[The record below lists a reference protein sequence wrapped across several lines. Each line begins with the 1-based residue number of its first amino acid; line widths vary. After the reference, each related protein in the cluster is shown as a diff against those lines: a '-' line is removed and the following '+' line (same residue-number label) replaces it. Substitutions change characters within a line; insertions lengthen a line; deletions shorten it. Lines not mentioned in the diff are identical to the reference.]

1 MLADSSATGRL
12 PPEVAAAAESLLKR
26 RTLLVAR
33 IEACVASVPKGIKAR
48 RHGDYHLGQVLVRRN
63 DFILVDFEGEPARP
77 LAERRSKHSPLTDV
91 AGMLRSFAYAR
102 RGAVLHNPQVA
113 AQNVKLDPFLEQWEQ
128 QTRKTFIAAYDEV
141 ASASGLYESLDAV
154 RPLLRLFE
162 IEKAL
167 YEVRY
172 ELGNRP
178 DWASIPL
185 RNLIAFAE

>member
-1 MLADSSATGRL
+1 MEAS
-12 PPEVAAAAESLLKR
+12 AAAL
-26 RTLLVAR
+26 
-33 IEACVASVPKGIKAR
+33 PKGIKAR

-63 DFILVDFEGEPARP
+63 DFILVDFEGEPSRTLP
-77 LAERRSKHSPLTDV
+77 ERRIKHSPLTDV

-102 RGAVLHNPQVA
+102 RAAALRNPQA
-113 AQNVKLDPFLEQWEQ
+113 TAQNGKLEPFLEKWEQ
-128 QTRKTFIAAYDEV
+128 ETRQTFVTAYDEV
-141 ASASGLYESLDAV
+141 ARANGLYESLQAM
-154 RPLLRLFE
+154 RPLLQLFE

-185 RNLIAFAE
+185 RSLIAFAE

>member
-1 MLADSSATGRL
+1 MR
-12 PPEVAAAAESLLKR
+12 
-26 RTLLVAR
+26 R
-33 IEACVASVPKGIKAR
+33 IEACAASVPKGIKAR

-63 DFILVDFEGEPARP
+63 DFILVDFEGEPGRTF
-77 LAERRSKHSPLTDV
+77 AERRRKHSPLTDV

-102 RGAVLHNPQVA
+102 RGAAVHNPQVVA
-113 AQNVKLDPFLEQWEQ
+113 HNGKLEPFLDQWEQ
-128 QTRKTFIAAYDEV
+128 QTRQTFIAAYDEI
-141 ASASGLYESLDAV
+141 ASANGLYESLEAV
-154 RPLLRLFE
+154 RPLLQLFE

-185 RNLIAFAE
+185 RSLIAFAE